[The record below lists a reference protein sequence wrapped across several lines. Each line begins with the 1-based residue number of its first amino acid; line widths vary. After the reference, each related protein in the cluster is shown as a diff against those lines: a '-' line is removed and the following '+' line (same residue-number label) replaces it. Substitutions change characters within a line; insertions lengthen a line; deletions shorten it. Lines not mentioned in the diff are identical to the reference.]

1 MMKAGA
7 ELGTLDEEVQV
18 DAATTVQS
26 DVTEGYFQAGNTEGD
41 DTGLTL
47 DSIQMDV
54 TVRRSAAVSVS
65 YTHLTLPTIYA
76 V

>member
-54 TVRRSAAVSVS
+54 TVRRSAACLL
-65 YTHLTLPTIYA
+65 YTSPSPRD
-76 V
+76 